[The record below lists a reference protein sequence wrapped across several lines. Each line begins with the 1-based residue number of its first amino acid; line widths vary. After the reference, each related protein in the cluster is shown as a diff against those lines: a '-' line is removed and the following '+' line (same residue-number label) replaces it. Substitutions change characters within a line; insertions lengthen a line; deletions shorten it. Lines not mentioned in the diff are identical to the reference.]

1 MTGRSAAGWHGHGS
15 RRGDFLLDESQKL
28 LGLRQGYAQS
38 SDVARIISTH
48 DLQHIDTQLEPSIPI
63 STRRKTNFILIPRLL
78 KRTASRSL
86 LGATL
91 PFP

>member
-48 DLQHIDTQLEPSIPI
+48 DLQHIDTQLEPAIPN
-63 STRRKTNFILIPRLL
+63 STRRKTNFILIPQPL
-78 KRTASRSL
+78 KHTAGHSL
-86 LGATL
+86 PSTTPLFL
-91 PFP
+91 